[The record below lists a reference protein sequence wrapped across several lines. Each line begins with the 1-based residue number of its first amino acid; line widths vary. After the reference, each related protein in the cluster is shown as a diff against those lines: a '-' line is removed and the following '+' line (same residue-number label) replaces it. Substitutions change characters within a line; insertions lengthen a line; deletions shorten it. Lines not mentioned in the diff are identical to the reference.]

1 MSPVGLPHVGEKE
14 TLKMAIA
21 AGLNDF
27 SLSGKRALVIGAEHP
42 IGRTAAVALVEAGAT
57 AVLASQELDTD
68 EALNVTAQAVQAAGQ
83 QNPPMK
89 IQSAALRA
97 DVSRTVE
104 STVRELGGLDILV
117 TALDQQFYGPM
128 ESTDDA
134 AFETILAG
142 NFKSVWL
149 ACQEAGR
156 VMLERGGGVIV
167 NITNVM
173 AERGVPNATLYCA
186 AKGAVRNLVRALALE
201 WARRN
206 IRINL
211 LECGWLDTGDNPA
224 TQAGE
229 FSQRLIKYLPYRR
242 LLQPAEIAGALLYLV
257 SPAAG
262 FVTGTSM
269 AVDGGLL
276 CRV

>member
-1 MSPVGLPHVGEKE
+1 MPIREGF
-14 TLKMAIA
+14 
-21 AGLNDF
+21 NDF
-27 SLSGKRALVIGAEHP
+27 SLNGKRALVIGADHP
-42 IGRTAAVALVEAGAT
+42 VGRTAAVTLVEAGAR
-57 AVLASQELDTD
+57 VLLASQAPGTD
-68 EALNVTAQAVQAAGQ
+68 EALNITVQAVQAAGQ
-83 QNPPMK
+83 QKPPVR
-89 IQSAALRA
+89 IQCAALRSDISA
-97 DVSRTVE
+97 TVDL
-104 STVRELGGLDILV
+104 TVRELGGLEILV
-117 TALDQQFYGPM
+117 TALDKQLYAPI
-128 ESTDDA
+128 ESIDDLV
-134 AFETILAG
+134 FDRILEQ

-156 VMLERGGGVIV
+156 VMQQRGGGVIV
-167 NITNVM
+167 NINNVM

-211 LECGWLDTGDNPA
+211 LECGWLDTADNPA
-224 TQAGE
+224 TQEGE
-229 FSQRLIKYLPYRR
+229 FSERLIRYLPYRR
-242 LLQPAEIAGALLYLV
+242 LLKPDEIAGALLYLV

-262 FVTGTSM
+262 FVTGTSI

>member
-1 MSPVGLPHVGEKE
+1 
-14 TLKMAIA
+14 MAIA
-21 AGLNDF
+21 EGLKDF

-42 IGRTAAVALVEAGAT
+42 VGRTAAVALVEAGAT
-57 AVLASQELDTD
+57 ALLASQESGTH
-68 EALNVTAQAVQAAGQ
+68 EALNVTAQAVRAAGQ
-83 QNPPMK
+83 QNPP
-89 IQSAALRA
+89 IRVQNAALRA
-97 DVSRTVE
+97 DVSATVE
-104 STVRELGGLDILV
+104 STVKELGGLDILV
-117 TALDQQFYGPM
+117 TALDKQFYAPM
-128 ESTDDA
+128 EGTDDV
-134 AFETILAG
+134 AFESVLTG
-142 NFKSVWL
+142 NLRSVWL
-149 ACQEAGR
+149 VCQEAGR
-156 VMLERGGGVIV
+156 VMLESGGGVIV

-173 AERGVPNATLYCA
+173 SERGVPNATLYCA

-211 LECGWLDTGDNPA
+211 LECGWLNTADNPA
-224 TQAGE
+224 TQEGE

-242 LLQPAEIAGALLYLV
+242 LLQPGEIAGALLYLV

>member
-1 MSPVGLPHVGEKE
+1 MALPE
-14 TLKMAIA
+14 
-21 AGLNDF
+21 GLNDF

-42 IGRTAAVALVEAGAT
+42 VGRTAAVTLVEAGAR
-57 AVLASQELDTD
+57 VLLASQEPGTETALD
-68 EALNVTAQAVQAAGQ
+68 VTTKAVDAAGHR
-83 QNPPMK
+83 NPPVK
-89 IQSAALRA
+89 IQRAAMRA
-97 DVSRTVE
+97 DVRATVDL
-104 STVRELGGLDILV
+104 TVRELGGLDLLV
-117 TALDQQFYGPM
+117 TALDKQFYGPID
-128 ESTDDA
+128 TVDDSV
-134 AFETILAG
+134 FDHVLGE

-167 NITNVM
+167 NINNVM

-186 AKGAVRNLVRALALE
+186 AKGAVRNLIRALALE

-211 LECGWLDTGDNPA
+211 LECGWLDTADSPA
-224 TQAGE
+224 VQEGE
-229 FSQRLIKYLPYRR
+229 FSERLVKYLPYRR
-242 LLQPAEIAGALLYLV
+242 LLKPDEIAGALLYLV

-262 FVTGTSM
+262 FVTGTSV

>member
-1 MSPVGLPHVGEKE
+1 
-14 TLKMAIA
+14 MAIA
-21 AGLNDF
+21 EGLKDF
-27 SLSGKRALVIGAEHP
+27 SLSDKRALVIGAEHP
-42 IGRTAAVALVEAGAT
+42 VGRTAAVALVEAGAIT
-57 AVLASQELDTD
+57 VLASQQPGTH
-68 EALNVTAQAVQAAGQ
+68 EALNVTAQAVLAAGQ

-89 IQSAALRA
+89 IQNAALRT
-97 DVSRTVE
+97 DVSATVE
-104 STVRELGGLDILV
+104 STLRELGGLDILV
-117 TALDQQFYGPM
+117 TALDHQFYGPM

-134 AFETILAG
+134 VFESLLAQ

-149 ACQEAGR
+149 ACQESGR
-156 VMLERGGGVIV
+156 VMLERGGGTIV

-173 AERGVPNATLYCA
+173 AERGVPNAALYCA

-211 LECGWLDTGDNPA
+211 LECGWLDTSDSPA
-224 TQAGE
+224 TQEGE

-242 LLQPAEIAGALLYLV
+242 LLQPREIAGALLYLV

-262 FVTGTSM
+262 FVTGTSV

>member
-1 MSPVGLPHVGEKE
+1 
-14 TLKMAIA
+14 MAIA
-21 AGLNDF
+21 EGLNDF

-57 AVLASQELDTD
+57 AVLASQELDAH
-68 EALNVTAQAVQAAGQ
+68 EALNVTALAVQAAGQ

-134 AFETILAG
+134 SFETILAG

-211 LECGWLDTGDNPA
+211 LECGWLDTEDSPA
-224 TQAGE
+224 TQEGE
-229 FSQRLIKYLPYRR
+229 FSERLIKYLPYRR